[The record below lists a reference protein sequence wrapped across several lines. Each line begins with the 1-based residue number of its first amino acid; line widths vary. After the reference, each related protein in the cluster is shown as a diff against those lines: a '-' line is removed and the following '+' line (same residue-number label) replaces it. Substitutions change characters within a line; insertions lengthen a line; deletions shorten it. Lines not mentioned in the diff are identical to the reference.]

1 MRFNGGIDFVMDI
14 PDYLMDYPIPKLT
27 FQPVVENSILHG
39 ILEKSEKCGTIVLT
53 GWLEGNTVV
62 ILVSD
67 DGVGIPPEKLSRIL
81 MGNSGGKGNNIAV
94 YNTHRR
100 IQLLY
105 GPDYGLQYHSELG
118 KGTEVEIRL
127 PAESSKAL

>member
-1 MRFNGGIDFVMDI
+1 
-14 PDYLMDYPIPKLT
+14 
-27 FQPVVENSILHG
+27 
-39 ILEKSEKCGTIVLT
+39 
-53 GWLEGNTVV
+53 
-62 ILVSD
+62 
-67 DGVGIPPEKLSRIL
+67 